1 MQIIEYADRET
12 LIEKIT
18 DHLAQDLTTAL
29 QKRSRATFVVPGAP
43 HPGRFLIY
51 CVEKVSTGRGSM

>member
-1 MQIIEYADRET
+1 MMQMIEYADRET

-29 QKRSRATFVVPGAP
+29 QMR
-43 HPGRFLIY
+43 
-51 CVEKVSTGRGSM
+51 